1 MPAME
6 TMKAAILTYHSI
18 DGSNSVISTA
28 PQIFRRQM
36 RFLRENDYNVI
47 SLSKLVELFTA
58 NKPLLPKTVTITFD
72 DGFRNFYAE
81 AFPVLEEYGFEATV
95 FLVTDFC
102 GKYNDWAGNPPE
114 LPRSELL
121 SWREI
126 KELNKYG
133 IEFGS
138 HTRTHPDLT
147 RISDAEAQCELTES
161 RLIIQGKLGTK
172 VSTFAYPFGKFNPQI
187 KRIAEGNYAA
197 ACSVNLG
204 KTQAESDFYSLARID
219 TYYLLN
225 RKIFDALSTKTF
237 DYYLQFRQ
245 TMRDFKSF
253 ARGN

>member
-1 MPAME
+1 ME

-28 PQIFRRQM
+28 PKIFRRQM
-36 RFLRENDYNVI
+36 KFLRENDYNVI

-58 NKPLLPKTVTITFD
+58 NKSLSPKTVTLTFD

-95 FLVTDFC
+95 FIVTDLC
-102 GKYNDWAGNPPE
+102 GKHNDWAGNPPA

-121 SWREI
+121 AWSEI
-126 KELNKYG
+126 KELNEHG

-147 RISDAEAQCELTES
+147 RISDAEAQLELTES
-161 RLIIQGKLGTK
+161 RLIIEDRLGTK
-172 VSTFAYPFGKFNPQI
+172 VSTLAYPFGKFNSQI
-187 KRIAEGNYAA
+187 KLITEGSYDA

-204 KTQAESDFYSLARID
+204 KTQPDSDFYSLARID

-225 RKIFDALSTKTF
+225 RVIFDALSTKTF

-245 TMRDFKSF
+245 TMRDFKSY
-253 ARGN
+253 ARGH